1 MFRRRQWLLLV
12 AGAALAGCVAGGRHG
27 LELPLVSVQGLTLSS
42 AGEGD
47 SITLLVRHFG
57 KRPVR
62 LTGLRLD
69 VLLLGETLDLTRVVD
84 LPLPPQAQEVL
95 VLPLSLPAPLRADL
109 LRLEG
114 DRGTELAIRG
124 TLAFGLGQQLVQYD
138 GRIAPV
144 PGRPGQFR

>member
-1 MFRRRQWLLLV
+1 MLRRRQWLLLA
-12 AGAALAGCVAGGRHG
+12 AGGALAGCVAGGRHG
-27 LELPLVSVQGLTLSS
+27 LDLPLVSVQGLSLS
-42 AGEGD
+42 ATGQGD
-47 SITLLVRHFG
+47 TITLLVRHFG
-57 KRPVR
+57 KRPVQ

-69 VLLLGETLDLTRVVD
+69 VLLLGETLELTRSLD

-95 VLPLSLPAPLRADL
+95 VLPLSVPDPLRADL
-109 LRLEG
+109 LRLAG

-124 TLAFGLGQQLVQYD
+124 ALAFGMGQQRVQYD